1 MQWNFYR
8 VCKDHLQVEVVM
20 LNLQSN
26 IKRVKYGEWFAQQCD
41 NDGLIGYIARRL
53 LNKPFKSSSTL
64 SKYPRLSLRF
74 MANYY
79 FCHRNDAFPA
89 LHSHHGSS

>member
-26 IKRVKYGEWFAQQCD
+26 IKRVKVAEWA
-41 NDGLIGYIARRL
+41 
-53 LNKPFKSSSTL
+53 
-64 SKYPRLSLRF
+64 
-74 MANYY
+74 
-79 FCHRNDAFPA
+79 FCNMECFC
-89 LHSHHGSS
+89 LWL